1 MPQPEPN
8 MPEPD
13 KGQPPTDEF
22 GSLAAAHLNT
32 PGGMNAGALRAVLDD
47 VLRQQFRHWTAGL
60 TVLVETYLDQNPT
73 LRGSDEAI
81 LALLDQ
87 EVVLRLDRQQV
98 PSVEELT
105 ERFPHLHNSIRE
117 VVQRRLAE
125 RSADTAKETAKV
137 GTTSSLQLNKP
148 PSSRLRDGASDSARR
163 RSGSQVS
170 MMVIESAHM
179 AGFEI
184 IEEIGRGGMGVVY
197 KAVQTA
203 LKRPVALKMILSAMH
218 ASEEQIARFRREAE
232 AVARVHHAN
241 IVAVYDVG
249 EFEGSPYLAL
259 EYVDGGSL
267 ADRLYGRPWP
277 PQEAAVLIEALAR
290 GVYAAHQQG
299 IIHRD
304 LKPANILLTRDGVPK
319 ISDFGLAKQM
329 DESSGW
335 TRTGDI
341 MGTPCYMAPEQAE
354 GRIKLIGPATDIY
367 SLGAILYELLT
378 GQPPFRGATTLET
391 LELVRTKEPVPPSR
405 LAAGI
410 PWKLETI
417 CLKCLEKKPQDRY
430 TDARQLADDLLH
442 YLKNEPISA
451 RRPGMFVRVAKWYG
465 KNRAIAATV
474 AFFLL
479 VMTAGVI
486 AAARYLLDRPRDRD
500 WALGGPTQ
508 PLKSTDTVTPT
519 QPTAPEATA
528 TTAPRGTEAGAST
541 RSTLPTSTE
550 PGGASA
556 APTMTLPTAA
566 SPTRLAMET
575 RPAAT
580 ATSAAGTTPTATMV
594 ARADTAPRTE
604 APTTPVPTAPTTP
617 TKPATQPRPLTFE
630 ELLTKARE
638 EADPAAAIDCYLQLY
653 ERIKSGQV
661 TKEPTEIYDLVLMPA
676 LEHAQRLGEV
686 KDDSLRG
693 KLAVLYAAKGRLLRE
708 NPYEGWR
715 FGRDVMLEAAEAYRQ
730 AIQVYPKRR
739 DRTLAEYHTGHGIA
753 LTRVR
758 GMPQAELL
766 AALQA
771 DAQHA
776 IDAAPDY
783 AGGWNLR
790 GFALSLQASQALAAL
805 EFGTAIYRQPPRSFP
820 VELLNQ
826 AIEAYDQAVVKA
838 RAGVPD
844 ENLPVYYQNRSAALL
859 LLGYCQTD
867 PNARRLKFEQAEA
880 DAQSATE
887 IARNYDLGWQALG
900 FAREALASKASRI
913 ALADRY
919 ETAMAAFRQQSD
931 LRPGNV
937 DAQFNLARCLA
948 RQAVDGVGGA
958 GRRDEAV
965 HALRAVL
972 QDDPQHAEAH
982 FWLGQLLHADKPEEA
997 RTHFVA
1003 ALQHPQQGSTLSARL
1018 AMTLSQQ
1025 PAEVKQILSAVL
1037 PAKAEEWQARHV
1049 PLLLLRARAEAE
1061 LAVADTAS
1069 RELSKAEPAAWLDAE
1084 AAFRLAAAEEHRA
1097 AARFWAAFVR
1107 FQQYLR
1113 FRTESQKRD
1122 QLVAWLKE
1130 VDDKLHDMLRR
1141 DDKCL
1146 GYFEAVNMLTN
1157 VKFIFG
1163 TDRLSPVAER
1173 KKALEEA
1180 VRLARGAEDRASPA
1194 EKAGWRRI
1202 RQQLQEQLQKLDQ
1215 EQP

>member
-1 MPQPEPN
+1 MPQPESN
-8 MPEPD
+8 MPEPG
-13 KGQPPTDEF
+13 KRQPPTDEF
-22 GSLAAAHLNT
+22 GSLAADHLNV
-32 PGGMNAGALRAVLDD
+32 PGAMNDSPLRAVLDD
-47 VLRQQFRHWTAGL
+47 VLRQQNRHWAAGL
-60 TVLVETYLDQNPT
+60 TVLVETYLEQNPT
-73 LRGSDEAI
+73 LRFSDEAI
-81 LALLDQ
+81 LALLEQ
-87 EVVLRLDRQQV
+87 EVVLRLNRQQV
-98 PSVEELT
+98 PTVEELT
-105 ERFPHLHNSIRE
+105 QRFPHLHDSIRE
-117 VVQRRLAE
+117 MVQRRSAE
-125 RSADTAKETAKV
+125 RSVETAKEMTDIGGTLKV
-137 GTTSSLQLNKP
+137 QPDKP
-148 PSSRLRDGASDSARR
+148 PSSQLRGGTGDSAKRR
-163 RSGSQVS
+163 AGSQVS
-170 MMVIESAHM
+170 MLVIESAQM

-184 IEEIGRGGMGVVY
+184 LEEIGRGGMGVVY

-203 LKRPVALKMILSAMH
+203 LKRPVALKMILSALH

-232 AVARVHHAN
+232 AVARVHHPN

-277 PQEAAVLIEALAR
+277 PQEAAVLIEALSR
-290 GVYAAHQQG
+290 GVYAAHREG

-354 GRIKLIGPATDIY
+354 GRVKQIGPATDIY
-367 SLGAILYELLT
+367 ALGAMLYELLT

-391 LELVRTKEPVPPSR
+391 LELVRIKEPVPPSR
-405 LAAGI
+405 LAPGI

-430 TDARQLADDLLH
+430 ADAKQLADDLSRF
-442 YLKNEPISA
+442 LKGQPISA
-451 RRPGMFVRVAKWYG
+451 RRPGLFVRLGKWYG

-479 VMTAGVI
+479 IITAGLI
-486 AAARYLLDRPRDRD
+486 AATRYLLDRPRDRD
-500 WALGGPTQ
+500 WALGGPTET
-508 PLKSTDTVTPT
+508 LKLKDSLTPT
-519 QPTAPEATA
+519 LSTAPGA
-528 TTAPRGTEAGAST
+528 TAPRGTETEPPA
-541 RSTLPTSTE
+541 RSTQPTST
-550 PGGASA
+550 G
-556 APTMTLPTAA
+556 PTSPTATLPTAA
-566 SPTRLAMET
+566 TSTQLALDT
-575 RPAAT
+575 RPT
-580 ATSAAGTTPTATMV
+580 APAPTTASSPPTPTATMV
-594 ARADTAPRTE
+594 ARADTAPKTE
-604 APTTPVPTAPTTP
+604 TPTVPVPTAPTAS
-617 TKPATQPRPLTFE
+617 TKPATLPRSFTFG
-630 ELLTKARE
+630 ELLAKAKE
-638 EADPAAAIDCYLQLY
+638 EADPAAAIDCYAQLY

-661 TKEPTEIYDLVLMPA
+661 SKEPTEIYEQILVPA
-676 LEHAQRLGEV
+676 LEHVQRLEQV
-686 KDDSLRG
+686 KDETLRG
-693 KLAVLYAAKGRLLRE
+693 KVALLYAAKGRLLRE

-715 FGRDVMLEAAEAYRQ
+715 FGREVMLEAADAYQQ
-730 AIQVYPKRR
+730 AIQVYPQRR
-739 DRTLAEYHTGHGIA
+739 DRTLAEYYTGHGIA

-758 GMPQAELL
+758 GLPQAELL
-766 AALQA
+766 ASLQA

-776 IDAAPDY
+776 IDAAPEY

-805 EFGTAIYRQPPRSFP
+805 EFGIAVYRQVPRSFP
-820 VELLNQ
+820 VEPLHQ
-826 AIEAYDQAVVKA
+826 AIEAYDQAVLKA
-838 RAGVPD
+838 KAGVPD
-844 ENLPVYYQNRSAALL
+844 ENLPVYLQNRSAALL

-880 DAQSATE
+880 DALSATE
-887 IARNYDLGWQALG
+887 LARNYDLGWQALG
-900 FAREALASKASRI
+900 LAREALASKSFRI
-913 ALADRY
+913 ALTDRY
-919 ETAMAAFRQQSD
+919 ESAMAAFRQQSD

-948 RQAVDGVGGA
+948 RQAVDEVGGA
-958 GRRDEAV
+958 GRRDEAIR
-965 HALRAVL
+965 ALRAVL

-982 FWLGQLLHADKPEEA
+982 FWLGQLLHGDKPDEA
-997 RTHFVA
+997 RTHFIA
-1003 ALQHPQQGSTLSARL
+1003 ALQHPQQGSGLAARL
-1018 AMTLSQQ
+1018 AITLSQQ
-1025 PAEVKQILSAVL
+1025 PAEVTQIISAVL
-1037 PAKAEEWQARHV
+1037 PAKAEDWQARHV
-1049 PLLLLRARAEAE
+1049 PLLLLRARFHAEA
-1061 LAVADTAS
+1061 AVADAAN
-1069 RELSKAEPAAWLDAE
+1069 REWSKAEPAAWQDAE
-1084 AAFRLAAAEEHRA
+1084 AAFRLATSEEHRA

-1107 FQQYLR
+1107 FQQFLR
-1113 FRTESQKRD
+1113 FRAESQKRD

-1130 VDDKLHDMLRR
+1130 ADDKLHDLLRR
-1141 DDKCL
+1141 DDKSL

-1180 VRLARGAEDRASPA
+1180 VRLARTAEDRATPA

-1202 RQQLQEQLQKLDQ
+1202 RQQLQEVLQKLEQ